1 MNTQSHPAS
10 GAASAH
16 RYDLAPS
23 TTVFKTRL
31 KPCRIAVRADIKKSR
46 PSTEKRPRFAA
57 IWATLS
63 TDLSRILALGVAPL
77 RFSAHCRLKTAD
89 SERSSE
95 LLFPI
100 GTGRSNWNGLLEH
113 MP

>member
-1 MNTQSHPAS
+1 MNGNIDPAS

-16 RYDLAPS
+16 RYNLAPS
-23 TTVFKTRL
+23 TTIFKIRIT
-31 KPCRIAVRADIKKSR
+31 PCRIAVRADIKKSR
-46 PSTEKRPRFAA
+46 PSKEKRPRFAA
-57 IWATLS
+57 ICTSLIA
-63 TDLSRILALGVAPL
+63 DLSRILSLGVAPL
-77 RFSAHCRLKTAD
+77 RFTAHCRLKTAD

-95 LLFPI
+95 LLFPT